1 MEVAQDW
8 REEMMTTAW
17 TCVCPALGRVH
28 HSTSPLPLALWG
40 LLPL

>member
-28 HSTSPLPLALWG
+28 HSTSPLPPALWG